1 MSSKDNAV
9 FLKGREGDV
18 FISYGSLDDAT
29 IAGNEGGWITIFEN
43 DLRAR
48 VNQVLGERARIW
60 RDKNELRGNAELAT
74 LKRVLQNTGAILTV
88 VSPSFIKS
96 DWCKREVEFFCEAD
110 GGRLNAPGTNE
121 YRIFKVVK
129 IPVPRELLFP
139 ELQPTLE
146 YHFFEKSNQ
155 GHTIEL
161 GPSSDQKRKELYE
174 SELYRLAADIGRV
187 LEIMRGTVP
196 VVPRATVYLAE
207 TTPDLREVR
216 NRIADDLKQRNYEV
230 LPNII
235 LDRDSAN
242 YRSQVTDFLQ
252 RSALS
257 IHLLGERYGSIPEGE
272 KESHVAV
279 QAELAAERCCDPHFR
294 RVIWMPPDLKP
305 LDDPQ
310 KSLITFLENDTRAQT
325 RTEVVQKRIEHLKED
340 LLTWLSQIPSIEEQ
354 KAAAAA
360 RASQTPRVYIV
371 ATGDELK
378 SGAVDPLIQAASAQG
393 FEVVFPPISGDP
405 AVIKAAHHDDL
416 ENCSACIV
424 YFAAA
429 DDAWA
434 RERRNEIEVRFA
446 KKPFPAAFYIV
457 GSESPFKRFFSAS
470 VPVFHEQQTFNP
482 NSLAPFFEAVRKAS
496 GTA

>member
-29 IAGNEGGWITIFEN
+29 IAGNDGGWITIFEN

-60 RDKNELRGNAELAT
+60 RDKNELRGNADLET
-74 LKRVLQNTGAILTV
+74 LRRVLHNTGTILTV

-96 DWCKREVEFFCEAD
+96 DWCKREVQFFCEAD
-110 GGRLNAPGTNE
+110 GGRLNSPGTNE

-155 GHTIEL
+155 GHTVEL

-174 SELYRLAADIGRV
+174 NELYRLAADIGRV
-187 LEIMRGTVP
+187 LEIMRGSLP
-196 VVPRATVYLAE
+196 SAPRGTVYLAE
-207 TTPDLREVR
+207 TTPDLRDVR
-216 NRIADDLKQRNYEV
+216 NRVADDLKQRGYEV
-230 LPNII
+230 LPNVM

-242 YRSQVTDFLQ
+242 YRAQVNEFLQ

-279 QAELAAERCCDPHFR
+279 QAELAASRCCDPHFR
-294 RVIWMPPDLKP
+294 RVIWMPPDLQP
-305 LDDPQ
+305 LDEPQ
-310 KSLITFLENDTRAQT
+310 KNLITFLENDTSAQNQ
-325 RTEVVQKRIEHLKED
+325 TEVVQKRVEHLKED
-340 LLTWLSQIPSIEEQ
+340 LLTWLSQIPSPEEQ
-354 KAAAAA
+354 QAAAA
-360 RASQTPRVYIV
+360 RAAQTPRVYIV

-378 SGAVDPLIQAASAQG
+378 SGAVDPLIQAVSAQG
-393 FEVVFPPISGDP
+393 FDVVFPPISGDP
-405 AVIKAAHHDDL
+405 AVIKAAHRDDF
-416 ENCSACIV
+416 EKCSACIV
-424 YFAAA
+424 YFNAA

-434 RERRNEIEVRFA
+434 RERRNEIEQRFA

-470 VPVFHEQQTFNP
+470 VPVLHEQQSFSAA
-482 NSLAPFFEAVRKAS
+482 SLVPFFEAIRKAS
-496 GTA
+496 PAA